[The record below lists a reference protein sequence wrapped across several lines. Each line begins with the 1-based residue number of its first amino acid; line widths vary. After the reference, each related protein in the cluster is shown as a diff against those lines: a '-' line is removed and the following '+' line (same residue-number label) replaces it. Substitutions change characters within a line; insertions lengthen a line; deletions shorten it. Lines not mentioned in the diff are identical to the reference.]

1 MLDEKTGAWKNRQCQ
16 GWFLI
21 AAEPVARLYFEFCVV
36 SSKRAD
42 RPKQF
47 QANPGLVPV
56 ALEDVGITYNKE
68 NTVNSRII
76 LTSAALAAAC
86 LLGTAAAW
94 AQAGP
99 AAGTP
104 TPKPVGIINLRAA
117 IGSTAE
123 GKQASAEL
131 QSQFAPRSAE
141 IDNLTKQI
149 NDLQQRLQSGQGKLS
164 QEEEARL
171 TAEGQRLTQRL
182 DRRRND
188 FQEDASAAQQDVL
201 ERIGRK
207 MVDVLD
213 RYAREN
219 GFSVILDVSGQNS
232 PILYAS
238 DQIDVTQTIVRLY
251 DQAYPVKAGST
262 PATPATSKPAAAPKP
277 TTPTKP
283 PQQ

>member
-1 MLDEKTGAWKNRQCQ
+1 MNL
-16 GWFLI
+16 
-21 AAEPVARLYFEFCVV
+21 
-36 SSKRAD
+36 
-42 RPKQF
+42 
-47 QANPGLVPV
+47 
-56 ALEDVGITYNKE
+56 
-68 NTVNSRII
+68 RIV
-76 LTSAALAAAC
+76 LRSAALCAAC
-86 LLGTAAAW
+86 LVGTAAVW
-94 AQAGP
+94 AQAAP
-99 AAGTP
+99 AAGAAA
-104 TPKPVGIINLRAA
+104 PVKGVAIINLRGA

-131 QSQFAPRSAE
+131 QSQFAPRSSE
-141 IDNLTKQI
+141 IDALTKQI
-149 NDLQQRLQSGQGKLS
+149 NDLQQKLQAGQGKLS

-213 RYAREN
+213 RFAREN
-219 GFSVILDVSGQNS
+219 GFSVVLDTSGQNS

-238 DQIDVTQTIVRLY
+238 NQVDVTQDIIRLY
-251 DQAYPVKAGST
+251 DQQYPVKTGGTTPPAAAKPAAT
-262 PATPATSKPAAAPKP
+262 KPATPPPA
-277 TTPTKP
+277 TKP

>member
-1 MLDEKTGAWKNRQCQ
+1 VAQVFGKRIKPIRD
-16 GWFLI
+16 WF
-21 AAEPVARLYFEFCVV
+21 RLV
-36 SSKRAD
+36 SISSGS
-42 RPKQF
+42 PK
-47 QANPGLVPV
+47 
-56 ALEDVGITYNKE
+56 NKE
-68 NTVNSRII
+68 NKVNLRIV
-76 LTSAALAAAC
+76 LRSAALCAAC
-86 LLGTAAAW
+86 LVGTAASW
-94 AQAGP
+94 AQAAP
-99 AAGTP
+99 AAGAAA
-104 TPKPVGIINLRAA
+104 PVKGVAIINLRGA

-131 QSQFAPRSAE
+131 QSQFAPRSSE
-141 IDNLTKQI
+141 IDAMTKQI
-149 NDLQQRLQSGQGKLS
+149 NDLQQKLQAGQGKLS

-213 RYAREN
+213 RFAREN
-219 GFSVILDVSGQNS
+219 GFSVVLDTSGQNS

-238 DQIDVTQTIVRLY
+238 NQVDVTQDIIRLY
-251 DQAYPVKAGST
+251 DQQYPVKTGGTAA
-262 PATPATSKPAAAPKP
+262 PAAKPAATTPKP
-277 TTPTKP
+277 AAQPTPTKP

>member
-1 MLDEKTGAWKNRQCQ
+1 LAPVGLDEIGINQKTRRNKVNLRMV
-16 GWFLI
+16 L
-21 AAEPVARLYFEFCVV
+21 RL
-36 SSKRAD
+36 
-42 RPKQF
+42 
-47 QANPGLVPV
+47 
-56 ALEDVGITYNKE
+56 
-68 NTVNSRII
+68 
-76 LTSAALAAAC
+76 AALSAVGF
-86 LLGTAAAW
+86 LGTSAAW
-94 AQAGP
+94 AQAAP
-99 AAGTP
+99 AAGAAAP
-104 TPKPVGIINLRAA
+104 AKSVAIINLRGA

-141 IDNLTKQI
+141 IDTMTKQI
-149 NDLQQRLQSGQGKLS
+149 NDLQQKLQAGQGKLS

-171 TAEGQRLTQRL
+171 TGEGQRLTQRL

-188 FQEDASAAQQDVL
+188 FQEDASAAQQEVL

-219 GFSVILDVSGQNS
+219 GFSVVLDTSGQNS

-238 DQIDVTQTIVRLY
+238 NQVDVTQDIIRLY
-251 DQAYPVKAGST
+251 DQAYPVKNAPGGA
-262 PATPATSKPAAAPKP
+262 PAAPKPAAATPKP
-277 TTPTKP
+277 NPPATKP

>member
-1 MLDEKTGAWKNRQCQ
+1 
-16 GWFLI
+16 
-21 AAEPVARLYFEFCVV
+21 
-36 SSKRAD
+36 
-42 RPKQF
+42 
-47 QANPGLVPV
+47 LVPV
-56 ALEDVGITYNKE
+56 GLDEIGINQKTRRNK
-68 NTVNSRII
+68 VSLRMV
-76 LTSAALAAAC
+76 LRLAALSAVGF
-86 LLGTAAAW
+86 LGTSAAW
-94 AQAGP
+94 AQAAP
-99 AAGTP
+99 AAGAAAP
-104 TPKPVGIINLRAA
+104 AKSVAIINLRGA

-141 IDNLTKQI
+141 IDTMTKQI
-149 NDLQQRLQSGQGKLS
+149 NDLQQKLQAGQGKLS

-171 TAEGQRLTQRL
+171 TGEGQRLTQRL

-188 FQEDASAAQQDVL
+188 FQEDASAAQQEVL

-219 GFSVILDVSGQNS
+219 GFSVVLDTSGQNS

-238 DQIDVTQTIVRLY
+238 NQVDVTQDIIRLY
-251 DQAYPVKAGST
+251 DQAYPVKNAPGGA
-262 PATPATSKPAAAPKP
+262 PAAPKPAAATPKP
-277 TTPTKP
+277 NPPATKP